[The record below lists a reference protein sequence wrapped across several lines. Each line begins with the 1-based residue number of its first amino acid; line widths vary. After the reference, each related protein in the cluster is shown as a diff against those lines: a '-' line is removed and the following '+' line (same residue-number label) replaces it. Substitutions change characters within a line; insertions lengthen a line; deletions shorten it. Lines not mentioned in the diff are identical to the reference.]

1 MLNKVLAKAL
11 DALKKI
17 QDKEGNVFKSD
28 KLEAKNITVLKEN
41 GYLFPIVKGW
51 YCIQSP
57 TTKAGDT
64 TVWHINAW
72 LFFSKYLSDR
82 FGKNGYCLNPH
93 DSLMLHTEKNTIPKQ
108 LTVIIKKGSSAS
120 LTSLPND
127 TSLFVYEDK
136 QNFPSSLD
144 KKREINIFPIED
156 VLCKS
161 DTNSFIKNPLEMEIA
176 LKSIRDVSALIQ
188 VLITLKRMD
197 TSAARLSGAYL
208 YLGREDDAQNIRDT
222 YTSLIGIKIK
232 PFNPFENKEP
242 IFGSMQLDK
251 SPYAARVEEL
261 WHKYA
266 KKIDQSGTVIAKKHI
281 DIKTLLSEL
290 DEKYTQDA
298 YHSLSIEGY
307 QVTTELIEKIK
318 HGKWNPAQ
326 NNEDRETREALAAKG
341 YYEAFEAL
349 KAHIVE
355 KLDAK
360 EKIEEDISKLQ
371 STLYKKLFLPSVQS
385 NIIQASDLIGYR
397 NTAIYLSG
405 SEHVPPPKEAVLD
418 SMEVYFD
425 MLRRDDSVLAKAVLG
440 HFMFG
445 FIHPYIDGNGR
456 ISRFIMNSIL
466 VSNGLPWIII
476 EKEERERYMQVLE
489 QASNHNDIVPF
500 MEFIIGKIRA
510 IQRRL

>member
-1 MLNKVLAKAL
+1 
-11 DALKKI
+11 
-17 QDKEGNVFKSD
+17 
-28 KLEAKNITVLKEN
+28 
-41 GYLFPIVKGW
+41 
-51 YCIQSP
+51 
-57 TTKAGDT
+57 
-64 TVWHINAW
+64 
-72 LFFSKYLSDR
+72 
-82 FGKNGYCLNPH
+82 
-93 DSLMLHTEKNTIPKQ
+93 MLHTEKNTIPKQ
-108 LTVIIKKGSSAS
+108 LTVIIKKGTSTS

-136 QNFPSSLD
+136 QNFPKNLD
-144 KKREINIFPIED
+144 RKREVNVFSIED

-161 DTNSFIKNPLEMEIA
+161 DNSSFIKNPLEMEIA
-176 LKSIRDVSALIQ
+176 LKSIRDVSVLIQ
-188 VLITLKRMD
+188 SLITLKRMD
-197 TSAARLSGAYL
+197 TSASRLSGAYL
-208 YLGREDDAQNIRDT
+208 YLGREDDAKNIRDT
-222 YTSLIGIKIK
+222 YTSLIGTKIT
-232 PFNPFENKEP
+232 PFNPFENQEP
-242 IFGSMQLDK
+242 IFGSIQLDK

-261 WHKYA
+261 WYKYA
-266 KKIDQSGTVIAKKHI
+266 TKINQSSI
-281 DIKTLLSEL
+281 DIVNKHTDMKMLLLEL

-307 QVTTELIEKIK
+307 KVTTELIEKIK

-355 KLDAK
+355 SLDAK
-360 EKIEEDISKLQ
+360 KKIEDDMSNLQ
-371 STLYKKLFLPSVQS
+371 AVLYRKLFLPSVQS
-385 NIIQASDLIGYR
+385 NIIKASDLIGYR

-418 SMEVYFD
+418 SMEVYFK
-425 MLRRDDSVLAKAVLG
+425 MLKRDDNILSKAVLG

-466 VSNGLPWIII
+466 VSYGLPWIII
-476 EKEERERYMQVLE
+476 KQDERQRYMRALE

-500 MEFIIGKIRA
+500 MEFIRDKIMLV
-510 IQRRL
+510 QELRRS